1 MGGLQFFCTSVEQPE
16 ARHGR
21 GWGSLNR
28 SAGHDPKLRLL
39 PWGSEL
45 RAKIGSSGLAQP
57 YTQQP

>member
-39 PWGSEL
+39 PWGF
-45 RAKIGSSGLAQP
+45 RAKSEDWEFGSRSALH
-57 YTQQP
+57 QQP